1 MVVYLLFSYVIVLSK
16 KMQMMDK
23 DVFKDKIAS
32 WKYLHKSFLYLDL
45 IMSHVWCV
53 LRMIRF
59 YGLLSIWDRSV

>member
-32 WKYLHKSFLYLDL
+32 
-45 IMSHVWCV
+45 
-53 LRMIRF
+53 
-59 YGLLSIWDRSV
+59 